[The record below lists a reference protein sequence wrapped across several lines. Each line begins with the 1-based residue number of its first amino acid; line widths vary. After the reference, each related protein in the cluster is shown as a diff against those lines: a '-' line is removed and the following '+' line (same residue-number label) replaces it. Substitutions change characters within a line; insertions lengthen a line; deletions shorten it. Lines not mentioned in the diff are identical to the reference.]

1 MELGFATKKLRQICQ
16 QEASARTM
24 LGDEAAAGLRR
35 RLADLEAVD
44 AITELP
50 WLPITYGYDGEA
62 SIEFHPGYSLNVVA
76 IRGASRM
83 VENLETDWTTVDRIK
98 LVDIFKP

>member
-1 MELGFATKKLRQICQ
+1 LELGFATKKLRQICQ
-16 QEASARTM
+16 QEASARKM

-62 SIEFHPGYSLNVVA
+62 SIEFHSGYSLNVVA
-76 IRGASRM
+76 IRGAPRM

-98 LVDIFKP
+98 LVDIVKP

>member
-1 MELGFATKKLRQICQ
+1 
-16 QEASARTM
+16 M
-24 LGDEAAAGLRR
+24 LGDDAAAGLRR

-50 WLPITYGYDGEA
+50 WLPVTYGYDGEA

-98 LVDIFKP
+98 LVDIIKP

>member
-1 MELGFATKKLRQICQ
+1 LELGFATKKLRQICQ
-16 QEASARTM
+16 QEASARKM

-62 SIEFHPGYSLNVVA
+62 SIEFHSGYSLNVVA
-76 IRGASRM
+76 IRGAPRM

-98 LVDIFKP
+98 LVDIIKP

>member
-1 MELGFATKKLRQICQ
+1 
-16 QEASARTM
+16 M

-62 SIEFHPGYSLNVVA
+62 SIEFHSGYSLNVVA
-76 IRGASRM
+76 IRGAPRM

-98 LVDIFKP
+98 LVDIIKP

>member
-1 MELGFATKKLRQICQ
+1 
-16 QEASARTM
+16 M

-62 SIEFHPGYSLNVVA
+62 SIEFHSGYSLNVVA
-76 IRGASRM
+76 IRGAPRM

-98 LVDIFKP
+98 LVDIVKP